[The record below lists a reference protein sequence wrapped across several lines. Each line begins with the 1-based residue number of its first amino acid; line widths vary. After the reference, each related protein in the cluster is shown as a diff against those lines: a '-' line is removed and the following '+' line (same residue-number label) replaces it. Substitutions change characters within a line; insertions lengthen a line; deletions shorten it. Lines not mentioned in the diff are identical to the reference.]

1 MILYREDFATEAGI
15 RGRAVGID
23 GNTVNP
29 LVPSRRIEYLNDN
42 GLPFVRV
49 WASHVGNP
57 LGTPH
62 TEKLV
67 AWWYAA
73 EPKQAGARAQPWHR
87 DYGDGYTHAFVRYLI
102 RIGEDVA
109 ANAGILAGKF
119 PGMTGTYDIQAA
131 YTTPP
136 APRYSRFATFE
147 CRHGFLHTDDP
158 AWRKAHPSDPI
169 GKVALTEYYYGVRAP
184 RTRPDVPGLP
194 ASLGRYDGQGTPGGP
209 PITSGFLTPG
219 RWHCIEQEIKL
230 NSVRDRTLFLP
241 GGTAEL
247 PQHEQMALDNAIDD
261 GELRTWLDGVLVYE
275 NVRVAFRGLDC
286 VRIQS
291 IPFVN
296 IYQGGRG
303 NPVTLEGYPKGP
315 EHYDLAAMV
324 ASLEY
329 IGPPSQPQQP
339 QPGDDMA
346 TITIF
351 VPTGTVVTTV
361 ESPDGKPPTSNDALV
376 AALRAENTTLRGA
389 ITTLQQRAQARKDA
403 DNAKVEGQ
411 DDLDLIAS
419 LPPPTGTK

>member
-1 MILYREDFATEAGI
+1 MAR
-15 RGRAVGID
+15 RRA
-23 GNTVNP
+23 
-29 LVPSRRIEYLNDN
+29 R
-42 GLPFVRV
+42 
-49 WASHVGNP
+49 
-57 LGTPH
+57 
-62 TEKLV
+62 
-67 AWWYAA
+67 
-73 EPKQAGARAQPWHR
+73 
-87 DYGDGYTHAFVRYLI
+87 
-102 RIGEDVA
+102 
-109 ANAGILAGKF
+109 
-119 PGMTGTYDIQAA
+119 
-131 YTTPP
+131 
-136 APRYSRFATFE
+136 
-147 CRHGFLHTDDP
+147 
-158 AWRKAHPSDPI
+158 
-169 GKVALTEYYYGVRAP
+169 
-184 RTRPDVPGLP
+184 
-194 ASLGRYDGQGTPGGP
+194 
-209 PITSGFLTPG
+209 
-219 RWHCIEQEIKL
+219 
-230 NSVRDRTLFLP
+230 
-241 GGTAEL
+241 
-247 PQHEQMALDNAIDD
+247 
-261 GELRTWLDGVLVYE
+261 LR